1 MVKTLGNIDRRII
14 YLILIVLVLW
24 PLVKPIGLP
33 VSVGP
38 WTRDVFNTIDTLAPG
53 DIVIMSLD
61 YSIGGAPD
69 VHPQAVAVAK
79 HVFKKGG
86 RIIFMAFVDQ
96 GVIFID
102 EIVAWAEKN
111 GKVYGEDFCD
121 VGYLAGLETAIAAM
135 ASDFYVA
142 FPEDTRGNGTRS
154 LTMLT
159 NYTGVGDTK
168 MILEFATGAP
178 GPMEWIR
185 QVYNIFGIPM
195 MAGLVTVMAPQTEPY
210 YQAGQLFGILA
221 GLRGAAEYEIA
232 SGIPGK
238 AAAGMDA
245 QSLGHFVIIG
255 FTILGNIIYAIE
267 RSQKKD
273 KTSGVRG

>member
-1 MVKTLGNIDRRII
+1 MVKALGNIDRRLI

-38 WTRDVFNTIDTLAPG
+38 WTRSVYDTVSTLTPG
-53 DIVIMSLD
+53 DVVIMSLD

-69 VHPQAVAVAK
+69 VHPQAVAMAK
-79 HVFKKGG
+79 HVFEKGG

-111 GKVYGEDFCD
+111 GKVYGQDFCD
-121 VGYLAGLETAIAAM
+121 VGYLAGIETAIAAM

-142 FPEDTRGNGTRS
+142 FPEDRRGNATNS
-154 LTMLT
+154 IAMLSG
-159 NYTGVGDTK
+159 YTGVQDTK
-168 MILEFATGAP
+168 MILEFATGNP

-185 QVYNIFGIPM
+185 QVYNLYKIPM

-255 FTILGNIIYAIE
+255 FTILGNIVYAIE
-267 RSQKKD
+267 RSQKAK
-273 KTSGVRG
+273 KTSEVRG